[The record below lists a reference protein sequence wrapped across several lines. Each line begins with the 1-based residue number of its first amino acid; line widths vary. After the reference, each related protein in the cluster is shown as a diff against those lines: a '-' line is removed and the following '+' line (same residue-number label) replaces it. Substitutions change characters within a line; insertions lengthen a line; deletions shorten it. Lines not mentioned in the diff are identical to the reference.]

1 MEYSRN
7 LEIVEV
13 TTKDL
18 CGYGAITE
26 QQLDTIFK
34 RYGLRVWV
42 EKDKRKGVTDTQK
55 VSNLVIYG
63 LEQIKAGKTKEFN
76 SVCDRLGKKYSS
88 LSL

>member
-1 MEYSRN
+1 MYLYRDDEIKIPENIPVNLLNALKELDESYDNGTKDEESEEDIMLFLEYSRN

-34 RYGLRVWV
+34 RYGLRV
-42 EKDKRKGVTDTQK
+42 
-55 VSNLVIYG
+55 
-63 LEQIKAGKTKEFN
+63 
-76 SVCDRLGKKYSS
+76 
-88 LSL
+88 